1 MRPSVLLAS
10 FDVVPAPKGASAH
23 ILATLDALA
32 PAYDVSLV
40 TLGDQ
45 PAPGRRH
52 LTTQLDAPSWLD
64 RARGFRRFVEGVLER
79 YRFDVHHAR
88 SPWEGLAVPAHAPL
102 IAEINGL
109 GSIELLTRYPGITPD
124 IRQRLRN
131 DELAFL
137 DRADRVVVVSP
148 VTRRY
153 LEDLGVPGDKIRW
166 IPNKPSFAPL
176 AAPPPERA
184 PGGPVRFVYHGT
196 LSPWQGLPSALRV
209 FARLTDLDVALSIY
223 THRKP
228 PAGLRRLLR
237 RPGLEGRVT
246 LHPPVPHADL
256 AGVLQA
262 HDVALAPLAPSERN
276 LVQGCMPIKI
286 LDAMAAGLPVVAP
299 DLPVVRDVVGPALP
313 LYRAWS
319 RADLE
324 AQLRRWAADA
334 DLRRRWGTA
343 LQAQVRAFSADR
355 QARELRALYGEVV
368 G

>member
-124 IRQRLRN
+124 IRQRLRG
-131 DELAFL
+131 DRLAFL

-148 VTRRY
+148 VTAATWRTRR
-153 LEDLGVPGDKIRW
+153 PGDKIDGSPTSRASRRW
-166 IPNKPSFAPL
+166 PRPRSAPR
-176 AAPPPERA
+176 AARCASSTTA
-184 PGGPVRFVYHGT
+184 PCRPG
-196 LSPWQGLPSALRV
+196 GLPSALRV
-209 FARLTDLDVALSIY
+209 FARLTDLDVTLSIY

-299 DLPVVRDVVGPALP
+299 DLPVVRDVVGPDLP

-343 LQAQVRAFSADR
+343 LQAVRAFSAER
-355 QARELRALYGEVV
+355 QARELRALSEPPKT
-368 G
+368 